1 MDNKQ
6 GNSDI
11 PEDDRTSKQGNEN
24 EEKDENGQKTEEDK
38 GIMIR
43 F

>member
-11 PEDDRTSKQGNEN
+11 PEDDRTSKQENEN
-24 EEKDENGQKTEEDK
+24 EEKDENGQKTEADK
-38 GIMIR
+38 GNISS